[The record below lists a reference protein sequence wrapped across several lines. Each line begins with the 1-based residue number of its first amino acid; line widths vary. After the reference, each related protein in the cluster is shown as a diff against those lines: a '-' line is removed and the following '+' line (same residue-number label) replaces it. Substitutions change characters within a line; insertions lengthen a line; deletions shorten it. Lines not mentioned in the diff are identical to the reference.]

1 MKLAT
6 ERDKVAHLL
15 RRFGLGASEA
25 ELDYYGKNGLSNAID
40 LLLNPEKVPSGP
52 QFTAEQFY
60 QNNNQAAIRPQ
71 TVRQWWTAQILTTT
85 HPLVEK
91 MTLFWHDHFATSGAK
106 VNSGPLMKQQN
117 EILREHALG
126 KFPDLL
132 AAVSKDPAMLYWLDG
147 QFNVKGKPNENFARE
162 VMELFTLGVGNY
174 TEKDVQEAA
183 RAFTGWTYRQPRRVN
198 PKAAANAPRYS
209 AFVFDESLHDDGL
222 KTLLG
227 KSGNFDGDDVL
238 AILCD
243 HIQTARYITGKIL
256 AWFVMPNPSAS
267 MIDKYAT
274 VFRRSGLD
282 IKVLLKAIMESP
294 EFYADACVRTLYKN
308 PIDFTV
314 SALRAIGAATMTPES
329 LSGPLGR
336 LNPTVIVSQ
345 VTKAMGME
353 LIFPPDVAGWEGGAG
368 WVSSATMVERIK
380 FADRI
385 LEGRRPGSRVPNLAF
400 DASFLINGLPVEEA
414 VRKLVS
420 VFDAPLPESKI
431 KALADAAR
439 KISEGNT
446 VPDEKVREVAVG
458 VTRMIFGSPEFQFC

>member
-25 ELDYYGKNGLSNAID
+25 ELDYYGKNGLSSAID
-40 LLLNPEKVPSGP
+40 LLLHPEKVPTGP

-60 QNNNQAAIRPQ
+60 RNDQGMIRPQ

-117 EILREHALG
+117 DLLREHALG
-126 KFPDLL
+126 KFPELL
-132 AAVSKDPAMLYWLDG
+132 AAASKDPAMLYWLDG

-183 RAFTGWTYRQPRRVN
+183 RAFTGWTYRQPRRVSA
-198 PKAAANAPRYS
+198 KAAANAPRRT
-209 AFVFDESLHDDGL
+209 AFVFDESLHDETV
-222 KTLLG
+222 KTILG
-227 KSGNFDGDDVL
+227 KTGNFDGDDVL

-256 AWFVMPNPSAS
+256 AWFVVPNPSPS
-267 MIDKYAT
+267 MVDKFAT

-282 IKVLLKAIMESP
+282 IKALLKAIMESP
-294 EFYADACVRTLYKN
+294 EFYSDAAVRTLYKN

-314 SALRAIGAATMTPES
+314 SALRAIGAANMTPEG
-329 LSGPLGR
+329 LEAPLGR
-336 LNPTVIVSQ
+336 LNPAAVVSQ
-345 VTKAMGME
+345 CTKAMGME
-353 LIFPPDVAGWEGGAG
+353 LVFPPDVAGWEGGAG

-385 LEGRRPGSRVPNLAF
+385 LAGRNPGSKVPNLNF

-420 VFDAPLPESKI
+420 VFDAPLPEAKI
-431 KALADAAR
+431 RALADAAR
-439 KISEGNT
+439 KIAGGN
-446 VPDEKVREVAVG
+446 VIPDDQVRPVAVG
-458 VTRMIFGSPEFQFC
+458 VTRMIFGSPEFQFS